1 MIIGCYNDDGT
12 PIEQVDLSEKGRAYE
27 LEVCIVKHPRRYPE
41 YKVDYSSLAFCSSR
55 ESAEKIKDEILQSGE
70 EWLKDIYCWYIYER
84 VLDVNYDRSEYMA
97 CWLYNESGAMID
109 KRLFP
114 SYWSED
120 GFIGRS
126 EDEIRFKFGDL
137 VELYDGDT
145 VRLAYVLASPRK
157 KEWYVKK
164 TEENGEP
171 YVGDVSDDT
180 YTIIVKVG
188 KGQSLLTTW
197 QIMNMSM
204 LYRSFI
210 RTISFLRTSQ
220 SIGRPF
226 GSCMRKTEESAMA
239 ITHYLDKYRNG
250 TKVYRR

>member
-12 PIEQVDLSEKGRAYE
+12 PIEQVDLSERGRVYE

-41 YKVDYSSLAFCSSR
+41 YKVDYSSLAFCSSK
-55 ESAEKIKDEILQSGE
+55 ESAEQIKDEILQSGGN
-70 EWLKDIYCWYIYER
+70 WLNDIYCWYIYER

-97 CWLYNESGAMID
+97 CWLYHEKGVMID
-109 KRLFP
+109 KRLFQ

-137 VELYDGDT
+137 VELYDGHT

-157 KEWYVKK
+157 KEWYIQK

-171 YVGDVSDDT
+171 YVGDISDDT

-188 KGQSLLTTW
+188 KGQFIDYMANHEHVDALSLFRPHFLIPKNISKYWKTFW
-197 QIMNMSM
+197 E
-204 LYRSFI
+204 LYE
-210 RTISFLRTSQ
+210 
-220 SIGRPF
+220 
-226 GSCMRKTEESAMA
+226 K
-239 ITHYLDKYRNG
+239 D
-250 TKVYRR
+250 RREC

>member
-12 PIEQVDLSEKGRAYE
+12 PIEQVDLSERGRVYE

-41 YKVDYSSLAFCSSR
+41 YKVDYSSLAFCSSK
-55 ESAEKIKDEILQSGE
+55 ESAEQIKDEILQSGE
-70 EWLKDIYCWYIYER
+70 NWLNDIYCWYIYER

-137 VELYDGDT
+137 VELYDGHT

-157 KEWYVKK
+157 KECYIQK

-171 YVGDVSDDT
+171 YVGDISDDT

-188 KGQSLLTTW
+188 KGQFIDYMANHEHVDALSL
-197 QIMNMSM
+197 
-204 LYRSFI
+204 F
-210 RTISFLRTSQ
+210 
-220 SIGRPF
+220 RP
-226 GSCMRKTEESAMA
+226 
-239 ITHYLDKYRNG
+239 HYLIPQNIQKYWK
-250 TKVYRR
+250 TFWKLYEKDRRECYGENPIPGQI